1 MLMGEVVATL
11 KIMPESPDVDLE
23 ALKAAIQ
30 AAMPA
35 EAEFHKIEEEPI
47 AFGLVALNLIFIIE
61 DGEVAVCISIVAF
74 PTLKR
79 VGLNGHIISRAI
91 SHELYVLTN
100 LSERHLCSTK
110 VVEFLIVFLHEV
122 VNGIFSSE
130 VAETT
135 IQNLRTELGVLVC

>member
-1 MLMGEVVATL
+1 MGEVVATL

-61 DGEVAVCISIVAF
+61 DGEGGTESTEEAMAKFMHENELDLFVF
-74 PTLKR
+74 LKTD
-79 VGLNGHIISRAI
+79 IIANNSQVIALGRQD
-91 SHELYVLTN
+91 
-100 LSERHLCSTK
+100 
-110 VVEFLIVFLHEV
+110 VVERAFDVKLQENTAFLSGV
-122 VNGIFSSE
+122 VSRKKQVVPRIDSFIG
-130 VAETT
+130 
-135 IQNLRTELGVLVC
+135 